1 MTVIETIFIRRN
13 PALNNL
19 MGTNNSCKFRI
30 HLFGTAVSIHEHIN
44 KYQFKYQ
51 SSSLNTPVTGL
62 SFQTLLYNNSKRQVK
77 FSPLYKLK

>member
-13 PALNNL
+13 PALTNL

-30 HLFGTAVSIHEHIN
+30 HLFGTAVSINEHIN

-51 SSSLNTPVTGL
+51 LLNTPVTCL
-62 SFQTLLYNNSKRQVK
+62 SFQTLLYNKSQRQVK